1 MTTQKEKLVK
11 ANQMP
16 MRIKSMAS
24 RLRHDKSSKWSY
36 VWLIRDEHRFPVSV
50 CKSEVNARK
59 QLYELARY
67 VADGRNWKIK
77 NVNDTTIHFCNRDGS
92 YNAEWIDMIELP
104 LRNTVATF
112 KKSMGLLDEYDW
124 EKEINN

>member
-1 MTTQKEKLVK
+1 MKY
-11 ANQMP
+11 
-16 MRIKSMAS
+16 RS
-24 RLRHDKSSKWSY
+24 KSSQWSY
-36 VWLIRDEHRFPVSV
+36 VWLIRDEYRSPVSV

-67 VADGRNWKIK
+67 VADSRNWKIK
-77 NVNDTTIHFCNRDGS
+77 NVNDTTIYFCNRDGS
-92 YNAEWIDMIELP
+92 DNAEWMDMIELP
-104 LRNTVATF
+104 LRNTVAKF

>member
-1 MTTQKEKLVK
+1 MATQ
-11 ANQMP
+11 N
-16 MRIKSMAS
+16 
-24 RLRHDKSSKWSY
+24 KSSKWSY
-36 VWLIRDEHRFPVSV
+36 VWLIRDEHRLPVSV

-67 VADGRNWKIK
+67 VADNRNWRIK

-92 YNAEWIDMIELP
+92 YNAGCIDMIELP

-124 EKEINN
+124 EKG